1 MCQFSAII
9 RAFVLFFRDIF
20 EYACL
25 SYRDFVD
32 GDFNFI
38 VFNHKTLR
46 ALLTIWTIKL

>member
-1 MCQFSAII
+1 MFQFSAII

-32 GDFNFI
+32 GDFNF
-38 VFNHKTLR
+38 NHATLFIR